1 MRIMLRCMRI
11 VVLPCLLLSLSM
23 FGFGQ
28 NPPHRGKINV
38 PFEFSIGGVTFPAG
52 QYTLEAISPSY
63 GLLRSSD
70 GKRQQV
76 LYFVQKKSAP
86 TKVPEVIF
94 GKRFNKYYLAGIWGW
109 FGWLQF
115 TGFSPHEG
123 DETKEV
129 PIAQAE

>member
-1 MRIMLRCMRI
+1 MRIMLRCCRI
-11 VVLPCLLLSLSM
+11 AALSCLLLSLSI

-28 NPPHRGKINV
+28 NQPHRGKVNV

-63 GLLRSSD
+63 GLLRSND
-70 GKRQQV
+70 GKRQQA

-86 TKVPEVIF
+86 AKTPEVIF

-129 PIAQAE
+129 PITQAE

>member
-1 MRIMLRCMRI
+1 MRIMLRCCRI
-11 VVLPCLLLSLSM
+11 VALPCLLLGLSIS
-23 FGFGQ
+23 GFGQ
-28 NPPHRGKINV
+28 NQPHRGKINV
-38 PFEFSIGGVTFPAG
+38 PFEFNIGGATFPPG

-86 TKVPEVIF
+86 AKTPEVIF

-123 DETKEV
+123 DETKQV
-129 PIAQAE
+129 PITQAE